1 MDAGQGLE
9 NLSTEE
15 LEAMEA
21 LITQE
26 RNRRAQ
32 IESVV
37 AEANALSLA
46 YHKQAPQIMH
56 NGVMEWQTPALP
68 MMGYYSGAA
77 VWHNNQGW
85 VNNQPGVNLTEPGAD
100 GHTWTTWEEVGI
112 WVGDNPPPTDNET
125 PIQDSNPELEPAP
138 EPAPEPEVDNPTII
152 DVN

>member
-15 LEAMEA
+15 LQAMEA
-21 LITQE
+21 LIAQE
-26 RNRRAQ
+26 RNRRTQLETAL
-32 IESVV
+32 

-46 YHKQAPQIMH
+46 YHNQAPQTMH
-56 NGVMEWQTPALP
+56 NGVMEWQNPTLP

-85 VNNQPGVNLTEPGAD
+85 VNNQPGVNLTEPGAE
-100 GHTWTTWEEVGI
+100 GHTWTTWEELGI
-112 WVGDNPPPTDNET
+112 WVGDNPPPANNEAPDQPT
-125 PIQDSNPELEPAP
+125 NPE
-138 EPAPEPEVDNPTII
+138 PEPEVDNPPII

>member
-15 LEAMEA
+15 LQAMEA
-21 LITQE
+21 LIAQE
-26 RNRRAQ
+26 RQRRTQ
-32 IESVV
+32 LESAV

-46 YHKQAPQIMH
+46 YHKQAPQTMH
-56 NGVMEWQTPALP
+56 NGVMEWQTPTLP

-85 VNNQPGVNLTEPGAD
+85 VNNQSGVNLTEPGTD

-112 WVGDNPPPTDNET
+112 WVGDNPPLASDEA
-125 PIQDSNPELEPAP
+125 LEEQTAP
-138 EPAPEPEVDNPTII
+138 EPEPEVDNPPII